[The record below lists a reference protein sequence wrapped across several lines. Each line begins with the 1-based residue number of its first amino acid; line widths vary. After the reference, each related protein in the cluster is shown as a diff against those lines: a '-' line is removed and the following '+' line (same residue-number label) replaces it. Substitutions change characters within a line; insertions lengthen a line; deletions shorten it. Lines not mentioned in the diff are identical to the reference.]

1 MQRYPGA
8 SLSQGIINLLG
19 GIEAVRIIHR
29 VFASLLMIAIVYHL
43 GAIGYRRFV
52 LHVPRSMGPGW
63 ADLRAA
69 GQALAHNLG
78 RRDSGPRQGRY
89 TFEEKIEYWSLV
101 WGTVLMVVTGFL
113 LWNPIASAKILPGS
127 FIPAA
132 RAAHGGEAV
141 LAILAILVWHFYMV
155 HIRRFN
161 KSMFTGYLSLDAM
174 EDEHPLE
181 LAAAGQE
188 DSPSPDE
195 LRRRR
200 SRYLPLFSS
209 GALVLLFGIWLFVS
223 FEETAI
229 LTIEPLEHP
238 VVFSPMTTTT
248 IVPLTTTTTEPT
260 TTTDPLTTTVPTS
273 GTVNVNWDGFGP
285 LFQAKCTMCHG
296 EDTQIGG
303 LNLAT
308 FDGAVAGGEAG
319 PGIVSGD
326 PDASMI
332 VTIQDAGGHP
342 GQLDASELADLRAWV
357 EAGAPEG

>member
-1 MQRYPGA
+1 
-8 SLSQGIINLLG
+8 
-19 GIEAVRIIHR
+19 
-29 VFASLLMIAIVYHL
+29 MIAIVYHL

-78 RRDSGPRQGRY
+78 RRDSGPRQGRLHVRG
-89 TFEEKIEYWSLV
+89 EDRILV
-101 WGTVLMVVTGFL
+101 SRLGNG
-113 LWNPIASAKILPGS
+113 PHGGDRLPAVEPDRQRQD
-127 FIPAA
+127 PARFVHPRG

-308 FDGAVAGGEAG
+308 FEGAVAGGEAG

-357 EAGAPEG
+357 EAGARKGDPMSTALIPLLKGSVSPNGIPPAAVRFG